1 MNLITMPNK
10 PYDTLVTKF
19 SFFHKSS
26 FNKKGSIVSSHER
39 FFFVKYKCNQI
50 SSSLLSFLNMQ
61 SLCMSISSSWS
72 NHLNAWNFFL
82 PWDFGYP
89 SLAWISYFYKKQG
102 TNPFV
107 PLCIQVIGSTWEHLH
122 AKWLHGYTA
131 QKGRR
136 NLITFVFNNEK

>member
-1 MNLITMPNK
+1 MPNK

-89 SLAWISYFYKKQG
+89 SLAWISYFYKNREQ
-102 TNPFV
+102 T
-107 PLCIQVIGSTWEHLH
+107 PLFPC
-122 AKWLHGYTA
+122 AFKWLDQLENIYMQSDCMVIQLKKEEGIWLHLYLT
-131 QKGRR
+131 KK
-136 NLITFVFNNEK
+136 NK